1 MFGRVRTG
9 VWKLRTQF
17 PTLGQ
22 LLKTTIMNEPKT
34 TAMENLSVSLFKG
47 YRDTVPTEVSLKT
60 IVEMIRSHEDVAR
73 HTERYRHYLQQQLSK
88 PAALEKESCPCFAVS
103 VRFSGGKRKEDVCG
117 YTGLCMADFDHV
129 APERLAACLEAVRRD
144 PHTLLAYVTIS
155 KGGFRV
161 ISRYA
166 LPGDLDTERPGHLHS
181 LAFAQTNHHYAEL
194 TGCPYD
200 EKCKNITRLS
210 GLAHDPDVYFNP
222 DAEPFLVTANPDG
235 RQDHQPTRTEKRLA
249 RVVRAIEKQLEKE
262 GVAYVAHHHNEY
274 VMRTGYLLNAYGIP
288 LQAAI
293 RWGVDRFADYDGD
306 VAGVFRSCYQQ
317 TDEHGTRT
325 LGSRRKARTAE
336 APDENTV
343 AAMEA
348 FLATKGPFR
357 KNTIT
362 GKCEVSTDGGETYA
376 DLTDRHV
383 NSYWREMC
391 RTVMNVR
398 QADLHAMLASD
409 LVEQYNPFES
419 YLQSLPAWDGTSD
432 PIGDLAAQVH
442 VTVGAEL
449 FPGFFKKWLVA
460 MVASLLHPEVVN
472 HEILVLIGRQ
482 GIYKTTWLNNLLP
495 PELRRYFYLKSN
507 SRHISKD
514 DLLTLSEFAI
524 VCLEELDELDGRE
537 LNQIKALTTMRSI
550 NERAAYAHYK
560 EVRTHIASYC
570 GTGNNIHFLTD
581 LTGNRR
587 WMPFEVEGIDNPYT
601 HPLDYKAIYAQAY
614 ALVQQGF
621 AYWLNDEEL
630 RQLNEHNRYFETPCL
645 ERDLILTYYQR
656 PMEGEECVFLTCAQ
670 ILSRLNAGLRLPLSA
685 TKVGTVMSQEGF
697 QRMRVGGKRGYR
709 VVELSGEQIEFR
721 KRSVTRWT

>member
-1 MFGRVRTG
+1 M
-9 VWKLRTQF
+9 
-17 PTLGQ
+17 
-22 LLKTTIMNEPKT
+22 KTTTKT
-34 TAMENLSVSLFKG
+34 NLEGLSVSLFKG

-73 HTERYRHYLQQQLSK
+73 HTERHRHYLKQQLPK
-88 PAALEKESCPCFAVS
+88 PAAVEKESCPCFAVS
-103 VRFSGGKRKEDVCG
+103 VRFSGGKRKEHISS

-129 APERLAACLEAVRRD
+129 DPERLAACLEAVRSD
-144 PHTLLAYVTIS
+144 PHTVLAHITMSGSALRII
-155 KGGFRV
+155 GH
-161 ISRYA
+161 YA
-166 LPGDLDTERPGHLHS
+166 LAGELYTKKPGLLHS
-181 LAFAQTNHHYAEL
+181 LAFAQMNRYYAEL
-194 TGCPYD
+194 IGCPYD

-222 DAEPFLVTANPDG
+222 DAEPFRVAVSPEKKQE
-235 RQDHQPTRTEKRLA
+235 RQPKQTEKRLA
-249 RVVRAIEKQLEKE
+249 RVVKAIEKQLEAE
-262 GVAYVAHHHNEY
+262 GVAYVEHHHNEY
-274 VMRTGYLLNAYGIP
+274 IMRTGYLLNAYGIP

-306 VAGVFRSCYQQ
+306 VAGIFRSCYQQ
-317 TDEHGTRT
+317 TDEHGTRS
-325 LGSRRKARTAE
+325 LGSKRRARATE
-336 APDENTV
+336 APNENAV

-348 FLATKGPFR
+348 FLATKGLFR
-357 KNTIT
+357 KNVVT
-362 GKCEVSTDGGETYA
+362 GKCEVSDDGGETYA

-391 RTVMNVR
+391 KTVMNVR
-398 QADLHAMLASD
+398 LSDMHAMLASD
-409 LVEQYNPFES
+409 LVEQYNPFEC
-419 YLQSLPAWDGTSD
+419 YLKSLPAWDGTSD

-442 VTVGAEL
+442 VTVGAEI
-449 FPGFFKKWLVA
+449 FPGFFRKWLVA

-507 SRHISKD
+507 SRHINKD

-537 LNQIKALTTMRSI
+537 LNQLKALTTMRSI

-621 AYWLNDEEL
+621 AYWLDDEEL
-630 RQLNEHNRYFETPCL
+630 RKLNEHNRYFEVPCL
-645 ERDLILTYYQR
+645 ERELILTYYQR
-656 PMEGEECVFLTCAQ
+656 PLEGEECVFLTSAQ
-670 ILSRLNAGLRLPLSA
+670 ILARINAGLRHPLST
-685 TKVGTVMSQEGF
+685 TKVGTVMRQEGF
-697 QRMRVGGKRGYR
+697 QSMRVGGKRGYR
-709 VVELSGEQIEFR
+709 VVELSGEQIELR

>member
-1 MFGRVRTG
+1 
-9 VWKLRTQF
+9 
-17 PTLGQ
+17 
-22 LLKTTIMNEPKT
+22 
-34 TAMENLSVSLFKG
+34 MENLSVSLFKG

>member
-1 MFGRVRTG
+1 
-9 VWKLRTQF
+9 
-17 PTLGQ
+17 
-22 LLKTTIMNEPKT
+22 
-34 TAMENLSVSLFKG
+34 MEDLSISLFKG

-60 IVEMIRSHEDVAR
+60 IVEMIRSHEAVAR
-73 HTERYRHYLQQQLSK
+73 HMERYRHYLQQQLPK
-88 PAALEKESCPCFAVS
+88 PAAGEKESCPCFAVS
-103 VRFSGGKRKEDVCG
+103 VRFSGGKRKDNVCS
-117 YTGLCMADFDHV
+117 YTGLCLADFDHI
-129 APERLAACLEAVRRD
+129 APEQLAACLEAVRRD

-155 KGGFRV
+155 GTGIRV

-166 LPGDLDTERPGHLHS
+166 LAGNLDTGKPGLLHK
-181 LAFAQTNHHYAEL
+181 LAFAQMNRHYAEL

-210 GLAHDPDVYFNP
+210 GLAHDPDVVFNP
-222 DAEPFLVTANPDG
+222 DAEPFQVAANPDG
-235 RQDHQPTRTEKRLA
+235 RQDKQPTRTEKRLV
-249 RVVRAIEKQLEKE
+249 RVAKAIGKQLEKE
-262 GVAYVAHHHNEY
+262 GVAYVEHHHNEY

-317 TDEHGTRT
+317 TDEHGTRN
-325 LGSRRKARTAE
+325 LGSRRRARATE
-336 APDENTV
+336 DPDENTV
-343 AAMEA
+343 VAIET
-348 FLATKGPFR
+348 FLATKGLFR
-357 KNTIT
+357 KNMIT

-383 NSYWREMC
+383 NSYWREMGK
-391 RTVMNVR
+391 TVMSVR
-398 QADLHAMLASD
+398 LADLHAMLQSD
-409 LVEQYNPFES
+409 LVEQYNPFEC
-419 YLQSLPAWDGTSD
+419 YLQSLPAWDGTTD
-432 PIGDLAAQVH
+432 PIGELAAQVH
-442 VTVGAEL
+442 VKKGAEL
-449 FPGFFKKWLVA
+449 FPGFFRKWLVA

-472 HEILVLIGRQ
+472 HEILVLLGKQ

-507 SRHISKD
+507 SRQISKD
-514 DLLTLSEFAI
+514 DMLTLSEFAI
-524 VCLEELDELDGRE
+524 VCLEELDELEGRE
-537 LNQIKALTTMRSI
+537 LNQIKAQTTMRNI

-560 EVRTHIASYC
+560 EVRTHIASFC

-587 WMPFEVEGIDNPYT
+587 WMPFEVESIDNPYE
-601 HPLDYKAIYAQAY
+601 HPLDYAAIYAQAY

-630 RQLNEHNRYFETPCL
+630 RLLNEHNRYFEVPCL
-645 ERDLILTYYQR
+645 ERELILTYYQR

-670 ILSRLNAGLRLPLSA
+670 ILTRLNAGLRHTLSA
-685 TKVGTVMSQEGF
+685 TKVGTVMKQEGF
-697 QRMRVGGKRGYR
+697 QPMRVGGKRGYR

-721 KRSVTRWT
+721 KRSVTHWA